1 LVLLLLLADEPVSL
15 LPEVPLWPPEDDD
28 EGVLLLEP
36 LLEEGW
42 SLELLEL
49 LEGELEL
56 GVLDDDEEP
65 LLSLLFIARLPLEDE
80 PEGLL
85 GEDEAIPDEPEDPDE
100 LPDCERRESLPRS
113 QADSPNVAASAA
125 ARAVRKNFL
134 CSMSTIS

>member
-1 LVLLLLLADEPVSL
+1 LVLLPLLAVEPVPE
-15 LPEVPLWPPEDDD
+15 LPLEDD
-28 EGVLLLEP
+28 GVLLLEP
-36 LLEEGW
+36 LLEDGW
-42 SLELLEL
+42 SLELLELL

-85 GEDEAIPDEPEDPDE
+85 GDDEAIPDEPEDPDE
-100 LPDCERRESLPRS
+100 LPDCESRESLPRS
-113 QADSPNVAASAA
+113 QADSPKVAASAA